1 MVFLNQT
8 SDVQHVAGLAGLIK
22 QYGMEVIIVAVFIM
36 LFVLLF
42 RSIIS
47 NNNKMYDRITVMQD
61 EMTKTLKELIK
72 EAADKQ
78 QNKTENVLE
87 IFIKLDSAMKDILTH
102 SKLRLDCE
110 RLSVYAFH
118 NGTRASHGFPFFKV
132 SCISEQI
139 KVASKTKPV
148 LKEQAAI
155 PLAVFDN
162 SLYQLYD
169 HGYLII
175 KDTAEI
181 KEEFPALFSMLKNNM
196 IKSMV
201 MVAIY
206 NSKNEIL
213 GVTMAEY
220 ADALGDDDMVDFIRN
235 ELVEVAIKLAPIME
249 YSNYQ
254 DKV

>member
-1 MVFLNQT
+1 MVLLNQT

-78 QNKTENVLE
+78 QKTENVLE

-148 LKEQAAI
+148 LKEQVAI

-175 KDTAEI
+175 KDIAEI
-181 KEEFPALFSMLKNNM
+181 REEFPALFSMLKNNT

-213 GVTMAEY
+213 GVAMAEY
-220 ADALGDDDMVDFIRN
+220 ANELVDDNMVDFIRN

>member
-1 MVFLNQT
+1 MVLLNQT

-78 QNKTENVLE
+78 QKTENVLE

-132 SCISEQI
+132 S
-139 KVASKTKPV
+139 KTKPV
-148 LKEQAAI
+148 LKEQVAI

-175 KDTAEI
+175 KDIAEI
-181 KEEFPALFSMLKNNM
+181 REEFPALFSMLKNNT

-213 GVTMAEY
+213 GVAMAEY
-220 ADALGDDDMVDFIRN
+220 ANELVDDNMVDFIRN